1 MTALVV
7 REWDV
12 PKEEDR
18 LKKYYTPSEI
28 SHEDFMKK
36 YKVKLSQWTQGVG
49 HQVYL
54 EEFESLEEF
63 VKAWND
69 DEYKKRWTLGM
80 RNCDNATCRV
90 LRSSIRVP
98 PK

>member
-1 MTALVV
+1 MTALVI

-18 LKKYYTPSEI
+18 LKKYYTPAEVTW
-28 SHEDFMKK
+28 EDFMMK
-36 YKVKLSQWTQGVG
+36 YKVKVSQWTQGVG

-54 EEFESLEEF
+54 EEFASLEEF
-63 VKAWND
+63 AKAWSDN
-69 DEYKKRWTLGM
+69 EYKRRWTLGL
-80 RNCDNATCRV
+80 RNSDNATCRV
-90 LRSSIRVP
+90 LRSSMRVP